1 MGNFDLRKYLAEGR
15 LFEEEAEDSMSVQF
29 TGQTSFPKDA
39 KIAKAAVAQ
48 LQSGNPNAPIIKAMG
63 EFGDAN
69 KAKAWVEKIGPD
81 IIVKRILDIASRIPT
96 QGLAKKDMPFLPG
109 PPDAKGKAS
118 DVEDALTP
126 GGKYNIDFKEA
137 VEPPSKNTI
146 SPGSEEAEDYMTS
159 GVKDGNPNDD
169 SVTVKVPAAVAAS
182 DAKPTQT
189 NILLGKS
196 LSMAIGGVEGG
207 NIEAWIGTDGSILD
221 GHHRWAATMLNNP
234 GAKLGAAGAIDMNA
248 MGDQT
253 TALKHLTA
261 IGNALGNKTKTNEN
275 KTMKKT
281 LLTIIATTMLFG
293 CIGNEESQVREN
305 GVLRIHEGYYA
316 FCGAS
321 GAEPT
326 GNKIIVQGV
335 EFEEGCSVCPVLT
348 GPSISNL
355 AMKGVSPSWAKV
367 TGTEGQFDIENDF
380 QFPGDDGSTV
390 WNGSAVWSLFW
401 YFSSTDTIPQY
412 NPVTQE
418 WEMLSPGNRSF
429 TVNTDHPATSE
440 SNMFCMPCQITETTD
455 TGILLA
461 NCYGPLNEAAVP
473 LRKAIPVVSGMKSI
487 TAALEGKPYPVGTP
501 VPTNQ

>member
-1 MGNFDLRKYLAEGR
+1 MDNFDYKKYLAEGR

-63 EFGDAN
+63 KFGDAN

-96 QGLAKKDMPFLPG
+96 QGLAKPDMPFLPG

-169 SVTVKVPAAVAAS
+169 SVTVKIPAAVAAS

-261 IGNALGNKTKTNEN
+261 IGNALGNKTKEPDEPEVTNEN
-275 KTMKKT
+275 KMDN
-281 LLTIIATTMLFG
+281 F
-293 CIGNEESQVREN
+293 N
-305 GVLRIHEGYYA
+305 
-316 FCGAS
+316 
-321 GAEPT
+321 
-326 GNKIIVQGV
+326 
-335 EFEEGCSVCPVLT
+335 
-348 GPSISNL
+348 
-355 AMKGVSPSWAKV
+355 
-367 TGTEGQFDIENDF
+367 
-380 QFPGDDGSTV
+380 
-390 WNGSAVWSLFW
+390 
-401 YFSSTDTIPQY
+401 
-412 NPVTQE
+412 
-418 WEMLSPGNRSF
+418 
-429 TVNTDHPATSE
+429 
-440 SNMFCMPCQITETTD
+440 
-455 TGILLA
+455 
-461 NCYGPLNEAAVP
+461 
-473 LRKAIPVVSGMKSI
+473 LRKYLA
-487 TAALEGKPYPVGTP
+487 EGRLLKENPEGEIK
-501 VPTNQ
+501 TN